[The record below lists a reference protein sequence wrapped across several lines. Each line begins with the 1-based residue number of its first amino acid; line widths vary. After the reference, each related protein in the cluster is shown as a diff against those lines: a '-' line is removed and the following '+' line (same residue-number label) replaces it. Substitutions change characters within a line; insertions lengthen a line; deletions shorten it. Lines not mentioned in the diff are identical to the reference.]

1 MNSVLEER
9 SLSLKDE
16 VDRMKEVVRKAEEER
31 RMVGVLLEGEKRQWE
46 EREKEGE
53 AREEALRKEAEAQV
67 LSLTA
72 RLQVGWLV
80 GWVR

>member
-1 MNSVLEER
+1 M
-9 SLSLKDE
+9 KDE

-72 RLQVGWLV
+72 RLQVGWVV
-80 GWVR
+80 GWVRGGE